1 MAALGLL
8 LGCSSTPEGGGPTA
22 AELETMAEKAVTTL
36 LETQPRLQETVDKAV
51 GYVVL
56 DMQVVKIP
64 MIGTGVGYGV
74 VIDKQSNTRSY
85 IEVAR
90 FEVGGGYGAQ
100 RFKVIILFDD
110 GELLSRVASGTW
122 HYDAGAEVAAG
133 SASADGGTKTSGK
146 GYQAFKLADSG
157 AVATVT
163 VRIARAKPYLR

>member
-1 MAALGLL
+1 
-8 LGCSSTPEGGGPTA
+8 
-22 AELETMAEKAVTTL
+22 MAEKAVTTL
-36 LETQPRLQETVDKAV
+36 LEMQPRLQEAVDEAV

-64 MIGTGVGYGV
+64 LIGTGAGYGV
-74 VIDKQSNTRSY
+74 VVDKQSNTRSY

-100 RFKVIILFDD
+100 RFKVIIFFDD
-110 GELLSRVASGTW
+110 GELLSSVASGTW
-122 HYDAGAEVAAG
+122 HYDAGADVAAG
-133 SASADGGTKTSGK
+133 STSADGGMKTSGK
-146 GYQAFKLADSG
+146 GYRAFKLADSG